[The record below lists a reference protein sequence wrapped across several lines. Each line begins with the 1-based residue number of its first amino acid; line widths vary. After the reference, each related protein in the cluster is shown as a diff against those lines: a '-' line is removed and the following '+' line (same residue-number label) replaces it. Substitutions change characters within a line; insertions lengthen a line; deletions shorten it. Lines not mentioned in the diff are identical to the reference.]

1 MKLDN
6 LKIWIASIGHNSLA
20 RNTLWMLLAQ
30 GIRLFLQA
38 FYFVIIARVLGVE
51 QYGAFV
57 LATSLV
63 AILSPF
69 SGLGVGNILIK
80 NVSKNRALFSYYW
93 GNALFMISVSKLIR
107 LVEKVFVVFS
117 LLIFSQAILPV
128 INQVRG
134 LKLDETDLV
143 AQVLFLMIRGGIIFL
158 TAALYKKSFSSCY

>member
-20 RNTLWMLLAQ
+20 CNTLWMLLAQ

-38 FYFVIIARVLGVE
+38 FYFVIIARTLGVE

-57 LATSLV
+57 FATSLV

-80 NVSKNRALFSYYW
+80 NVSKN
-93 GNALFMISVSKLIR
+93 
-107 LVEKVFVVFS
+107 
-117 LLIFSQAILPV
+117 
-128 INQVRG
+128 
-134 LKLDETDLV
+134 
-143 AQVLFLMIRGGIIFL
+143 
-158 TAALYKKSFSSCY
+158 